1 LLFMQAGV
9 FIVSLVLREIRSMA
23 EDSHGEF
30 DPTRT
35 LPQRE
40 RTAAKD
46 PSLKA
51 HLVLLTGD
59 RAGTTYQIKDDRMT
73 VIGRDAQCQIRLQ
86 DPDASR
92 RHAAIQPFGREFYI
106 MDMGSTNGTLINGR
120 QEEKRIL
127 RHADRIT
134 IGQQEFQFLLTG
146 PDGHPIITS
155 SAD

>member
-1 LLFMQAGV
+1 MTDDRFK
-9 FIVSLVLREIRSMA
+9 
-23 EDSHGEF
+23 EF

-35 LPQRE
+35 IPKRDQA
-40 RTAAKD
+40 AAKD
-46 PSLKA
+46 PEQKA

-59 RAGTTYQIKDDRMT
+59 KAGTHYLIKDDRMT
-73 VIGRDAQCQIRLQ
+73 IIGRDAECQIRLQ

-127 RHADRIT
+127 RHADKIT
-134 IGQQEFQFLLTG
+134 IGKQEFQFLLTD
-146 PDGHPIITS
+146 PDGNPILTS
-155 SAD
+155 PAD

>member
-1 LLFMQAGV
+1 MQAD
-9 FIVSLVLREIRSMA
+9 SLFVGLLLMEVREMTNDKIK
-23 EDSHGEF
+23 GF

-35 LPQRE
+35 IPKRDP
-40 RTAAKD
+40 ASAKD

-59 RAGTTYQIKDDRMT
+59 RAGTTYLIKDDRMT
-73 VIGRDAQCQIRLQ
+73 IIGRDTECQICLQ

-106 MDMGSTNGTLINGR
+106 MDMGSTNGTLINGQ

-127 RHADRIT
+127 RHADKII

-146 PDGHPIITS
+146 PDGHPILTS
-155 SAD
+155 

>member
-1 LLFMQAGV
+1 MQADSV
-9 FIVSLVLREIRSMA
+9 FVGLLLTEVQGMA
-23 EDSHGEF
+23 DDKFKEF

-35 LPQRE
+35 IPQRD
-40 RTAAKD
+40 RASAKD

-59 RAGTTYQIKDDRMT
+59 RAGTTYLVKDDRMT
-73 VIGRDAQCQIRLQ
+73 IIGRDAECQIRIQ

-106 MDMGSTNGTLINGR
+106 MDMGSTNGTLINGQ

-127 RHADRIT
+127 RHADKIT

-146 PDGHPIITS
+146 PDGHPILTS
-155 SAD
+155 PTD

>member
-1 LLFMQAGV
+1 MQADSV
-9 FIVSLVLREIRSMA
+9 FVGLLLMEVQGMA
-23 EDSHGEF
+23 DDKFKEF

-35 LPQRE
+35 IPQRD
-40 RTAAKD
+40 RASAKD
-46 PSLKA
+46 PEQKA

-59 RAGTTYQIKDDRMT
+59 KAGTHYPIKDDRMT
-73 VIGRDAQCQIRLQ
+73 IIGRDAQCQIRLQ

-106 MDMGSTNGTLINGR
+106 MDMGSTNGILINGH

-127 RHADRIT
+127 RHADKIT

-146 PDGHPIITS
+146 PDGHPILTS
-155 SAD
+155 PTD

>member
-1 LLFMQAGV
+1 MRV
-9 FIVSLVLREIRSMA
+9 DSILVGLRPMEVRGMT
-23 EDSHGEF
+23 DDRFKEF

-35 LPQRE
+35 IPKRDQ
-40 RTAAKD
+40 AGAKE
-46 PSLKA
+46 PEQKA

-59 RAGTTYQIKDDRMT
+59 KAGTHYLIKDDRMT
-73 VIGRDAQCQIRLQ
+73 IIGRDAECQIRLQ

-127 RHADRIT
+127 RHADKIT
-134 IGQQEFQFLLTG
+134 IGQQEFQFLLTD
-146 PDGHPIITS
+146 PDGNPILTS
-155 SAD
+155 PVD

>member
-1 LLFMQAGV
+1 MQAD
-9 FIVSLVLREIRSMA
+9 SMFVGLLLM
-23 EDSHGEF
+23 EVRLMTDDKFKEF

-35 LPQRE
+35 IPKRE
-40 RTAAKD
+40 HVKKKD
-46 PSLKA
+46 PELRA

-59 RAGTTYQIKDDRMT
+59 KGGTTYLVRDDRMT

-106 MDMGSTNGTLINGR
+106 MDMGSTNGTIINGK

-127 RHADRIT
+127 RHADKIT
-134 IGQQEFQFLLTG
+134 IGKQELQFLLTDL
-146 PDGHPIITS
+146 DGNPIPN
-155 SAD
+155 SAAD